1 MLALPAR
8 WGSRSGFN
16 GRKLMFVADEPVTK
30 QDLLKAVADLKGY
43 VNERSEK
50 VETRLL
56 SAFHGWARAMEIKVR
71 GMSTITTGFD
81 ERLSLIEERVS
92 NLERKAS

>member
-1 MLALPAR
+1 
-8 WGSRSGFN
+8 
-16 GRKLMFVADEPVTK
+16 MFVADEPVTK

-56 SAFHGWARAMEIKVR
+56 SAFHGWARAMEISDSLSSGK
-71 GMSTITTGFD
+71 
-81 ERLSLIEERVS
+81 RLP
-92 NLERKAS
+92 

>member
-1 MLALPAR
+1 M
-8 WGSRSGFN
+8 
-16 GRKLMFVADEPVTK
+16 ADEPVTK
-30 QDLLKAVADLKGY
+30 QDLLNAVTETKQDLLNAVADLKGY
-43 VNERSEK
+43 VDERSEK

-92 NLERKAS
+92 DLERKAS

>member
-1 MLALPAR
+1 MYTM
-8 WGSRSGFN
+8 S
-16 GRKLMFVADEPVTK
+16 VADEPVTK
-30 QDLLKAVADLKGY
+30 QDLLDMEGRVVSALKSY
-43 VNERSEK
+43 VDERSEK

-81 ERLSLIEERVS
+81 ERLSLMEERVFD
-92 NLERKAS
+92 LERKAG

>member
-1 MLALPAR
+1 MVYTV
-8 WGSRSGFN
+8 S
-16 GRKLMFVADEPVTK
+16 VADEPVTK
-30 QDLLKAVADLKGY
+30 QDLLNAVSELKVY
-43 VNERSEK
+43 VDERSDK

-81 ERLSLIEERVS
+81 ERLSLLEERVS
-92 NLERKAS
+92 DIERKAS

>member
-1 MLALPAR
+1 
-8 WGSRSGFN
+8 
-16 GRKLMFVADEPVTK
+16 MFVADEPVTK
-30 QDLLKAVADLKGY
+30 QDLLNAVADLKGY
-43 VNERSEK
+43 VDERSEK

-71 GMSTITTGFD
+71 GTSTITTGFD

-92 NLERKAS
+92 DLERKAS